1 MVIIDGN
8 IKLGGAKKWST
19 QDLEINVEGKELTIL
34 YKPNTTRTFYNV
46 SDYSGRVIVTGSI
59 NENGITKITLNFA
72 QPENYHVTVI
82 DGENVSKAF
91 VPIN

>member
-1 MVIIDGN
+1 MVIVDGN

-19 QDLEINVEGKELTIL
+19 QDLKVDVEGRELTIL

-59 NENGITKITLNFA
+59 NENGLTEALLKFA
-72 QPENYHVTVI
+72 KSGNYHVTVI
-82 DGENVSKAF
+82 DGENVYKTLIE
-91 VPIN
+91 IN